1 MFLYSGGVQRKLF
14 LYAQKSFILPGGE
27 RAVFIGRKI
36 DTLRKLGVA
45 VSRVSHYFFMGGEGV
60 VSLTEFIKQ
69 FGGAFP
75 CILNP
80 VDVVINAGG
89 NGLNGE
95 RGCQEDARIEG

>member
-27 RAVFIGRKI
+27 GAVFIGRKI

-45 VSRVSHYFFMGGEGV
+45 VSRVSHYFFMGGEGI
-60 VSLTEFIKQ
+60 VSLTELIKQ
-69 FGGAFP
+69 FGGAFS
-75 CILNP
+75 CIFNP

-89 NGLNGE
+89 NSLNGE